1 MTFYR
6 TIRLAAP
13 LLLAALWLVQPAGAQ
28 DRDALEIG
36 AALPM
41 ADRSMSNVTGSP
53 TSFGQAM
60 GDRGLAVLF
69 WSNTCPWV
77 AKYEDRVIA
86 LAEEYQAA
94 GIGFVIVN
102 SNDPSAYPEE
112 GMTAIQQHASS
123 KGYPFPYVVD
133 ESSSAAEAF
142 GASRTPQVFL
152 FDTARTLVYEGTV
165 DDSPS
170 DASQVEEEY
179 FRDAM
184 NQLIAGTAITVQK
197 TKAFGCTIKFY

>member
-1 MTFYR
+1 MTAYSTLCRFA
-6 TIRLAAP
+6 TILFAFA
-13 LLLAALWLVQPAGAQ
+13 LVQPVAAQ
-28 DRDALEIG
+28 SAQPLDIG
-36 AALPM
+36 ASLPLAGETM
-41 ADRSMSNVTGSP
+41 QNVTGAA
-53 TSFGQAM
+53 TSLADHM
-60 GDRGLAVLF
+60 GEQGLAVLF

-77 AKYEDRVIA
+77 AKYEDRVLA
-86 LAEEYQAA
+86 LSEEYEQA
-94 GIGFVIVN
+94 GIGFVIIN

-112 GMTAIQQHASS
+112 GADAISQHAAS
-123 KGYPFPYVVD
+123 KNYPFPYLVD
-133 ESSSAAEAF
+133 EGSQAALAF

-152 FDTARTLVYEGTV
+152 FDANSALVYEGTV

-170 DASQVEEEY
+170 DASQVSEEY